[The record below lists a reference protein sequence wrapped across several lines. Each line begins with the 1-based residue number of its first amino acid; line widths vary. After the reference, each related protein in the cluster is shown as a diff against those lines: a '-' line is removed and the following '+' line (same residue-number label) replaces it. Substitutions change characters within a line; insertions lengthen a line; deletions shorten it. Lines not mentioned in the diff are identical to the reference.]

1 MSFWTWLKGPD
12 INKGVAEC
20 RETPG
25 AILIDVRS
33 PQEYRMGHIP
43 GSRNVP
49 LETVHSLPEE
59 KDTPIYVYCQSGS
72 RSRRA
77 ARILKNLGF
86 SSVTD
91 LGGITSWT
99 CKRE

>member
-20 RETPG
+20 REMAG
-25 AILIDVRS
+25 AVLIDVRS

-49 LETVHSLPEE
+49 LETVARWTAE
-59 KDTPIYVYCQSGS
+59 KDTPVYVYCQSGG

-77 ARILKNLGF
+77 AKILRKNGF
-86 SSVTD
+86 TNVTD
-91 LGGITSWT
+91 LGGIVYWT
-99 CKRE
+99 GKRE

>member
-1 MSFWTWLKGPD
+1 MSVWTWLKGPD

-25 AILIDVRS
+25 AVLIDVRS

-59 KDTPIYVYCQSGS
+59 KDTPFYVYCKGGS

-77 ARILKNLGF
+77 AHILKTQGF
-86 SSVTD
+86 LHVTN
-91 LGGITSWT
+91 LGGIRSWT
-99 CKRE
+99 GKIE